1 MNNQFDQQFGFD
13 PVPPSGTSISTGRGF
28 SIASMVCGIVGVL
41 MCCCCIYW
49 FNLIL
54 GILAI
59 VFAIISAKQSKA
71 MRGMAI
77 AGLILGIIAILI
89 FIALFAFELWLLNL
103 TEAEFND
110 LIGNAIKDTFGEDF
124 YKEYMAEMGFDAL
137 K

>member
-1 MNNQFDQQFGFD
+1 
-13 PVPPSGTSISTGRGF
+13 
-28 SIASMVCGIVGVL
+28 
-41 MCCCCIYW
+41 
-49 FNLIL
+49 
-54 GILAI
+54 
-59 VFAIISAKQSKA
+59 
-71 MRGMAI
+71 MAI